1 VEETAQRLGYDF
13 SGVHAPESDKDYY
26 GMRYAELTVPLVKAV
41 QELAGENDRL
51 REELEELRQVVEGLK
66 D

>member
-1 VEETAQRLGYDF
+1 
-13 SGVHAPESDKDYY
+13 
-26 GMRYAELTVPLVKAV
+26 MRYAELTVPLVKAV